1 MLTTDQ
7 PPLRYTG
14 DKQQTKTT
22 ILRNGT
28 PETLYPYLPAPDLVQ
43 AVNLALLLEKPLL
56 VMGEPGCGKSLL
68 AKAIAFELYD
78 HNLYDYYE
86 EWPVKSSSK
95 AKDGLYEFDQLRRLR
110 DATTPGTM
118 ADITNMKRYVRLGPV
133 GRAFKRSVSH
143 EKRVVLLIDEIDKA
157 DIDFPN
163 DLLNELDR
171 MEFQIPELETDNNE
185 TDDSET
191 ATNSGNEG
199 LIQAKCRPIV
209 IITSNSEKE
218 LPDAFLRR
226 CLFHYIEPLSR
237 EKLKE
242 IVEGRYYSGEVTEEP
257 IVERSLDVFL
267 DLRKTIKAEL
277 LSIGKNISTSEY
289 LDWFEA
295 LKHFDDLKKQTPEGT
310 TVNQLLQEVQKLDY
324 GDLKKFPFHSVLL
337 KNLNSVLRF
346 NESTAAR

>member
-1 MLTTDQ
+1 
-7 PPLRYTG
+7 
-14 DKQQTKTT
+14 
-22 ILRNGT
+22 
-28 PETLYPYLPAPDLVQ
+28 
-43 AVNLALLLEKPLL
+43 
-56 VMGEPGCGKSLL
+56 
-68 AKAIAFELYD
+68 
-78 HNLYDYYE
+78 
-86 EWPVKSSSK
+86 
-95 AKDGLYEFDQLRRLR
+95 LRRLR
-110 DATTPGTM
+110 DATTPNTPI
-118 ADITNMKRYVRLGPV
+118 DITHMKRYVRMGPV
-133 GRAFKRSVSH
+133 GRAFQRSIAH
-143 EKRVVLLIDEIDKA
+143 DKRVVLLIDEIDKA

-171 MEFQIPELETDNNE
+171 MEFQIPELEQDNNE
-185 TDDSET
+185 TET
-191 ATNSGNEG
+191 ADTSTRATTES
-199 LIQAKCRPIV
+199 LVQAMFRPVV

-226 CLFHYIEPLSR
+226 CLFHYIEPLDR

-242 IVEGRYYSGEVTEEP
+242 IVEGRYYSGEATQEP

-295 LKHFDDLKKQTPEGT
+295 LKHFDDLKKETPEGA